1 MSKNSTR
8 RVIAVAAAA
17 GIAISTLAF
26 AQSAEAQAP
35 ARKRCTAGLATGIM
49 WDHTDPQY
57 MKLVPTVQWKN
68 CRGAIRQVVMET
80 RMIDKVG
87 GLEDTTTL
95 TFTAD
100 VVHLPNGTQAYS
112 NPQYVYGSYY
122 SSGSAEFLS
131 SPSGGAL
138 KSCTQRAD
146 GEQSVAMTGV
156 TFYNVARAYD
166 RSNRVILEKISP
178 PVVCDQPG

>member
-17 GIAISTLAF
+17 GIAISTFAF

-35 ARKRCTAGLATGIM
+35 ARKRCIAGLATGIM

-80 RMIDKVG
+80 RWIDKTG
-87 GLEDTTTL
+87 GLDDTSTVTY
-95 TFTAD
+95 TAD
-100 VVHLPNGTQAYS
+100 VVHYPNGTQAYS
-112 NPQYVYGSYY
+112 NPQYLYDGWSY
-122 SSGSAEFLS
+122 SFSD
-131 SPSGGAL
+131 SPSSSVL
-138 KSCTQRAD
+138 KSCTQLA
-146 GEQSVAMTGV
+146 GGSTTTMMTGV